1 MEDLIL
7 PSIGASFKNGRRNSQ
22 RAFTNFLIP
31 VAHLFGLLWSTLVG
45 WFQHMLALP
54 RLLLKYS
61 NTHNFRSVV
70 PKIMKFVVP
79 QSLF

>member
-22 RAFTNFLIP
+22 RAFTNF
-31 VAHLFGLLWSTLVG
+31 LVG